1 MSDAPTV
8 DWVEVG
14 PRDGLQSWSSTLPT
28 PAKVGLVASLLDC
41 GFRRVE
47 ATSMV
52 HPKWVPQLADAE
64 AVLEALQDRI
74 DRLRVL
80 VPNRRGLD
88 RARQAGVRNIA
99 VTVAATD
106 SYNQHNL
113 NRSVKQTLQE
123 IQEIAAEAR
132 RDHVVVDAS
141 VSVAFGCPYEGA
153 VAPERVAEIAAAL
166 ADGGIE
172 EIALADT
179 IGVANPAQ
187 VEELFQAL
195 KERLPAV
202 RWGAHFHDTRG
213 TAMANLLSALETGV
227 NLFEGSV
234 GGIGGSPFAP
244 GAAGNI
250 CSEDALAM
258 LEAMGLKTGVDVMRL
273 IEVARG
279 LERTLGAPLPGKVHA
294 ARQSEAGGVPA

>member
-1 MSDAPTV
+1 MSEALTV

-14 PRDGLQSWSSTLPT
+14 PRDGLQSWPRTLLT

-47 ATSMV
+47 ATSRV
-52 HPKWVPQLADAE
+52 HPKWWPQLADAE

-74 DRLRVL
+74 DQLRVL

-88 RARQAGVRNIA
+88 RARAAGVRNIA

-106 SYNQHNL
+106 GYNEHNL
-113 NRSVKQTLQE
+113 NHSVRETLEE
-123 IQEIAAEAR
+123 IQVIAGEAR
-132 RDHVVVDAS
+132 RDNMVVDAS
-141 VSVAFGCPYEGA
+141 LSVAFGCPYEGTVSPA
-153 VAPERVAEIAAAL
+153 RVGEVAAAL
-166 ADGGIE
+166 AENGIE
-172 EIALADT
+172 EISLADT

-187 VEELFQAL
+187 VEELFQAM

-213 TAMANLLSALETGV
+213 TAIANLLSALETGV

-234 GGIGGSPFAP
+234 GGICGRPSPARR
-244 GAAGNI
+244 AAH
-250 CSEDALAM
+250 CCF
-258 LEAMGLKTGVDVMRL
+258 
-273 IEVARG
+273 
-279 LERTLGAPLPGKVHA
+279 
-294 ARQSEAGGVPA
+294 

>member
-1 MSDAPTV
+1 MSEAPAI

-14 PRDGLQSWSSTLPT
+14 PRDGLQSWPSTLPT
-28 PAKVGLVASLLDC
+28 HAKVGLVTNLLDC

-88 RARQAGVRNIA
+88 RARNAGVRNIA

-106 SYNQHNL
+106 GYNQHNL
-113 NRSVKQTLQE
+113 NRSVKETLQE
-123 IQEIAAEAR
+123 IEEIAAEAR
-132 RDHVVVDAS
+132 RDSVVVDAS
-141 VSVAFGCPYEGA
+141 VSVAFGCPFEGS
-153 VAPERVAEIAAAL
+153 VAPARVAEVATAL
-166 ADGGIE
+166 ADGGIG

-179 IGVANPAQ
+179 IGIANPAQ
-187 VEELFQAL
+187 VEELFQAMR
-195 KERLPAV
+195 ERLPAV

-244 GAAGNI
+244 GAAGNL

-258 LEAMGLKTGVDVMRL
+258 LEAMGIATGVDVNRL

-279 LERTLGAPLPGKVHA
+279 LERTLGAPLPGRVYA
-294 ARQSEAGGVPA
+294 VRQSEAGSVPA

>member
-1 MSDAPTV
+1 
-8 DWVEVG
+8 
-14 PRDGLQSWSSTLPT
+14 
-28 PAKVGLVASLLDC
+28 
-41 GFRRVE
+41 
-47 ATSMV
+47 
-52 HPKWVPQLADAE
+52 
-64 AVLEALQDRI
+64 
-74 DRLRVL
+74 VL

-88 RARQAGVRNIA
+88 RARNAGVRNIA

-113 NRSVKQTLQE
+113 NRSVKETLEE
-123 IQEIAAEAR
+123 IEEITAEAR
-132 RDHVVVDAS
+132 RDGVLVDAS
-141 VSVAFGCPYEGA
+141 VSVAFGCPYEGSVA
-153 VAPERVAEIAAAL
+153 VARVAEVATAL

-179 IGVANPAQ
+179 VGVANPAQ
-187 VEELFQAL
+187 VEELFQAMR
-195 KERLPAV
+195 ERLPRV

-227 NLFEGSV
+227 TLFEGSV

-244 GAAGNI
+244 GAAGNL

-258 LEAMGLKTGVDVMRL
+258 LEAMGIASGVDVNRL

-279 LERTLGAPLPGKVHA
+279 LERTLGAPLPGRVHA
-294 ARQSEAGGVPA
+294 ARQSEAGSVPA

>member
-1 MSDAPTV
+1 
-8 DWVEVG
+8 
-14 PRDGLQSWSSTLPT
+14 
-28 PAKVGLVASLLDC
+28 
-41 GFRRVE
+41 
-47 ATSMV
+47 MV

-74 DRLRVL
+74 NQLRVL

-88 RARQAGVRNIA
+88 RARGAGVRNVA

-106 SYNQHNL
+106 GYNQHNL
-113 NRSVKQTLQE
+113 NCSVEETLQE
-123 IQEIAAEAR
+123 IQSIAEVAR
-132 RDHVVVDAS
+132 RDQIVVDAS
-141 VSVAFGCPYEGA
+141 LSVAFGCPYEGT
-153 VAPERVAEIAAAL
+153 VPPERVAEVATAL
-166 ADGGIE
+166 ADAGIE

-187 VEELFQAL
+187 VEALFQAM

-213 TAMANLLSALETGV
+213 TALANLLSALETGV

-244 GAAGNI
+244 GAAGNL

-258 LEAMGLKTGVDVMRL
+258 LEAMGIATGVDVSRL
-273 IEVARG
+273 IAVARG
-279 LERTLGAPLPGKVHA
+279 LERTLGAPMPGRIHTLAPPETGSVSA
-294 ARQSEAGGVPA
+294 

>member
-1 MSDAPTV
+1 MTRPSV

-14 PRDGLQSWSSTLPT
+14 PRDGLQSWPSVVAT
-28 PAKVGLVASLLDC
+28 PVKVGLVTGLLEC

-74 DRLRVL
+74 ANLRVL
-80 VPNRRGLD
+80 VPNRRGLE
-88 RARQAGVRNIA
+88 RAQQEGVRNVA

-106 SYNQHNL
+106 GYNQHNL
-113 NRSVKQTLQE
+113 NRSVKETLAE
-123 IQEIAAEAR
+123 IEELAGLAG
-132 RDHVVVDAS
+132 RDGIEVDAS
-141 VSVAFGCPYEGA
+141 VSVAFGCPYEGP
-153 VAPERVAEIAAAL
+153 VSPERVAEVARAL
-166 ADGGIE
+166 ADAGIQ

-187 VEELFQAL
+187 VETLFAAMKDAL
-195 KERLPAV
+195 PTT
-202 RWGAHFHDTRG
+202 RWGAHFHDSRG
-213 TAMANLLSALETGV
+213 VAMANLLSALETGV

-244 GAAGNI
+244 GAAGNL

-258 LEAMGLKTGVDVMRL
+258 LASMGIETGIDVDHL
-273 IEVARG
+273 IEVARS
-279 LERTLGAPLPGKVHA
+279 LERTLGARLPGKVHA
-294 ARQSEAGGVPA
+294 IQASATGTVSA

>member
-14 PRDGLQSWSSTLPT
+14 PRDGLQSWSTTLPT
-28 PAKVGLVASLLDC
+28 PTKVGLVTSLLDC

-106 SYNQHNL
+106 GYNQHNL
-113 NRSVKQTLQE
+113 NRSVKQTLE
-123 IQEIAAEAR
+123 EIAEIASEAR
-132 RDHVVVDAS
+132 RDGLVVDAS
-141 VSVAFGCPYEGA
+141 ISVAFGCPYEGS
-153 VAPERVAEIAAAL
+153 VAPERVGEVAAAL
-166 ADGGIE
+166 ADDGIE
-172 EIALADT
+172 EISLGDT
-179 IGVANPAQ
+179 TGVANPAL
-187 VEELFQAL
+187 VEALFQAL

-202 RWGAHFHDTRG
+202 RWGAHFHDSRG
-213 TAMANLLSALETGV
+213 TAMANLLAALETGV

-258 LEAMGLKTGVDVMRL
+258 LEAMGIGTGIDVKRL
-273 IEVARG
+273 TEVARG
-279 LERTLGAPLPGKVHA
+279 LERTLGSPLPGKVHA
-294 ARQSEAGGVPA
+294 IQQSEAGGVPA

>member
-1 MSDAPTV
+1 MSEAPTV

-14 PRDGLQSWSSTLPT
+14 PRDGLQSWSTTLPT
-28 PAKVGLVASLLDC
+28 STKVGLVTSLLDC

-64 AVLEALQDRI
+64 ALLEALPDRI
-74 DRLRVL
+74 DHLRVL
-80 VPNRRGLD
+80 VPNRRGLE
-88 RARQAGVRNIA
+88 RARNAGLRNIA

-106 SYNQHNL
+106 GYNQHNL
-113 NRSVKQTLQE
+113 NRSVKETLQE
-123 IQEIAAEAR
+123 IEEITNEAR
-132 RDHVVVDAS
+132 RDRIVVDAS
-141 VSVAFGCPYEGA
+141 VSVAFGCPYEGS
-153 VAPERVAEIAAAL
+153 VAPARVAEVAAAL
-166 ADGGIE
+166 ADGGID
-172 EIALADT
+172 EISLGDT

-187 VEELFQAL
+187 VEDLFQAL

-213 TAMANLLSALETGV
+213 AAMANMLAALETGV
-227 NLFEGSV
+227 KLFEGSV

-244 GAAGNI
+244 GAAGNL

-258 LEAMGLKTGVDVMRL
+258 LEAMGITTGIDVNRL
-273 IEVARG
+273 VEVARR

-294 ARQSEAGGVPA
+294 VRQSEAGSVRA

>member
-1 MSDAPTV
+1 MSDALTV

-14 PRDGLQSWSSTLPT
+14 PRDGLQSWSRTLPT
-28 PAKVGLVASLLDC
+28 PTKVGLVTTLLDC

-64 AVLEALQDRI
+64 ALLEALQDRI

-80 VPNRRGLD
+80 VPNRRGLE
-88 RARQAGVRNIA
+88 RARSAGIRNIA

-106 SYNQHNL
+106 GYNQHNL
-113 NRSVKQTLQE
+113 NRPVEETLQE
-123 IQEIAAEAR
+123 IQEIATEAR
-132 RDHVVVDAS
+132 RDHIVVDAS
-141 VSVAFGCPYEGA
+141 VSVAFGCPYEGT
-153 VAPERVAEIAAAL
+153 VPPERVAEVAAAL

-172 EIALADT
+172 EISLADT

-195 KERLPAV
+195 KSRLPAI

-227 NLFEGSV
+227 KLFEGSV

-244 GAAGNI
+244 GAAGNL

-258 LEAMGLKTGVDVMRL
+258 LEAMGLTTGVDVNRL
-273 IEVARG
+273 IEVARA
-279 LERTLGAPLPGKVHA
+279 LERTLGAPLPGRLHA
-294 ARQSEAGGVPA
+294 ARQSEAGSVPA